1 MQNDHLLE
9 ITKMARWEELPEYE
23 RNYLAGMKL
32 PVFEETAWTPGGP
45 VKERRVALI
54 STAGI
59 ERRGDKPYPFFSGE
73 FRVIPTDV
81 DSSEL
86 VMSHLSP
93 NFDRTGF
100 QQDVNVVLP
109 LDRLRELEAEGEL
122 GSVAKYHYA
131 FMGGSRP
138 EDMID
143 HVPELAKLLRAD
155 NVDTVLM
162 CPV

>member
-1 MQNDHLLE
+1 
-9 ITKMARWEELPEYE
+9 MARWEDLPEYE
-23 RNYLAGMKL
+23 RDYLADL
-32 PVFEETAWTPGGP
+32 PLPDFDHTPWTPAKP
-45 VKERRVALI
+45 VTESRIALI

-73 FRVIPTDV
+73 FRLIPTDI
-81 DSSEL
+81 DQGEL

-100 QQDVNVVLP
+100 QQDINVAIP
-109 LDRLRELEAEGEL
+109 LDRMRELEAEGVI
-122 GSVAKYHYA
+122 GSVAKFHYA

-138 EDMID
+138 EDMEPNIL
-143 HVPELAKLLRAD
+143 ELANLLRGD
-155 NVDTVLM
+155 EVDTVLM

>member
-1 MQNDHLLE
+1 MSNTE
-9 ITKMARWEELPEYE
+9 TIEMARWEELPDYE
-23 RNYLAGMKL
+23 RDYLAGMKL
-32 PVFEETAWTPGGP
+32 PVFEETAWSPGGP
-45 VKERRVALI
+45 VAERRVALI

-73 FRVIPTDV
+73 FRVIPTDA

-109 LDRLRELEAEGEL
+109 LYRLRELEADGEL

-138 EDMID
+138 EDMIA
-143 HVPELAKLLRAD
+143 HVPELANLLRAD

>member
-1 MQNDHLLE
+1 
-9 ITKMARWEELPEYE
+9 MARWDELPEYE
-23 RNYLAGMKL
+23 QAYLAGMKL
-32 PVFEETAWTPGGP
+32 PVFEDAAWTPGGP
-45 VKERRVALI
+45 VEERRVALI

-81 DSSEL
+81 GSDEL

-109 LDRLRELEAEGEL
+109 LDRLRELEADGKL
-122 GSVAKYHYA
+122 GSVAEYHYA

-138 EDMID
+138 EDMIA